1 MPMATFHTSIDSSAD
16 ELFSWH
22 TRPGAFERL
31 CPPWQSIEIEEPA
44 AIEDGS
50 RVKLRLK
57 KGPVRFRWTAEHRD
71 VEPGAGFTDV
81 QVSGPFAR
89 WIHRHEFETIDRHAS
104 VLCDRIDYALRGGAL
119 GRLLAGRSVRR
130 DLSTTF
136 AFRHETTA
144 RDLARHRAFARE
156 PRLRVAITGSS
167 GLVGG
172 NLVPFLTTGGHR
184 VVRLVRNAT
193 DEPDVAGWRPETG
206 LLSPNKFPPCDA
218 VVHLAGENIA
228 GGRWT
233 PARKERIAASRV
245 DGTRNLIRSL
255 GQLEEPPPILV
266 CASAIGYYGSRGA
279 EHLDEQSAS
288 GDGFLAATCRE
299 WEEAA
304 GEAASLGMRVV
315 TLRFGVVLSPAGGA
329 LAKMLPPFRAGAGG
343 RIGDGRQ
350 FMSWVSIDDTL
361 GAIYQALFDERLSGP
376 VNVVSPRPATN
387 HEFTR
392 ALGRALGRPTL
403 LPLPKQALRAMF
415 GEMADEMLLAST
427 RVRPHRLQEAGF
439 DFLDVDLDRTLDRL
453 LGKVEMR

>member
-1 MPMATFHTSIDSSAD
+1 
-16 ELFSWH
+16 
-22 TRPGAFERL
+22 RPPL
-31 CPPWQSIEIEEPA
+31 
-44 AIEDGS
+44 
-50 RVKLRLK
+50 
-57 KGPVRFRWTAEHRD
+57 
-71 VEPGAGFTDV
+71 
-81 QVSGPFAR
+81 
-89 WIHRHEFETIDRHAS
+89 
-104 VLCDRIDYALRGGAL
+104 
-119 GRLLAGRSVRR
+119 
-130 DLSTTF
+130 
-136 AFRHETTA
+136 
-144 RDLARHRAFARE
+144 
-156 PRLRVAITGSS
+156 
-167 GLVGG
+167 
-172 NLVPFLTTGGHR
+172 
-184 VVRLVRNAT
+184 
-193 DEPDVAGWRPETG
+193 
-206 LLSPNKFPPCDA
+206 PNKFPPCDA

-255 GQLEEPPPILV
+255 GRLEEPPPILV

-403 LPLPKQALRAMF
+403 LPLPKPALRAMF